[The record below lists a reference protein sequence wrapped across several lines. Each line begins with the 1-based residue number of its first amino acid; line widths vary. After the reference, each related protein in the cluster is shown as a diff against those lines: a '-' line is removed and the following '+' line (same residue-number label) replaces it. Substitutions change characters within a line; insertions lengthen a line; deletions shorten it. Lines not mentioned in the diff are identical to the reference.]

1 MQQPTTNLNHMT
13 ISRSL
18 QAIASCLHLLLGTGH
33 YLWKGEGGG
42 GKAPLLSGRCKNV
55 NDPPSLSVMTSP
67 PRVSSYISNYDQNSR
82 HIQP

>member
-18 QAIASCLHLLLGTGH
+18 QAIASCLLLGTGH
-33 YLWKGEGGG
+33 YLWKGEGKPPYSPGDV
-42 GKAPLLSGRCKNV
+42 NV
-55 NDPPSLSVMTSP
+55 SDPPSLSNIYVMTSP
-67 PRVSSYISNYDQNSR
+67 ARVSSYISNYDQNSR